1 MPTYFPV
8 RRMGITLDE
17 EEFIARKLA
26 QYRTED
32 GILDLGCGNC
42 LITNR
47 LSKTW
52 GKKIVAV
59 DLWDEFPMQLALQN
73 AKEEGASIEVGKI
86 ERPTLRLPFPN
97 GSFSFVYSV
106 MFVYNLRKEERQ
118 NLFSEVS
125 RVLSDKGLFLLVDP
139 VIVRRERREL
149 VGFQQVS
156 YQEENALFYLLS
168 KKG

>member
-1 MPTYFPV
+1 
-8 RRMGITLDE
+8 
-17 EEFIARKLA
+17 
-26 QYRTED
+26 
-32 GILDLGCGNC
+32 
-42 LITNR
+42 
-47 LSKTW
+47 
-52 GKKIVAV
+52 
-59 DLWDEFPMQLALQN
+59 
-73 AKEEGASIEVGKI
+73 
-86 ERPTLRLPFPN
+86 
-97 GSFSFVYSV
+97 